1 MVINKLL
8 TYKIL
13 SYFILCYGQ
22 IASSNIGNKIE
33 KCLEPIYKYTH
44 FLSIDSW
51 LYVTLKF

>member
-8 TYKIL
+8 TYKTL

-33 KCLEPIYKYTH
+33 KCLELIYKYTH